1 MFSSPQFTLL
11 FRIDTNG
18 ITNVSDFGLS
28 EDVFCM
34 QIFQTMGK
42 NDSDK
47 TVIKLPVKRMVLESL
62 DDGLFSEKTDVV
74 SILCLLVKLYNYIA

>member
-11 FRIDTNG
+11 FRIDTNR
-18 ITNVSDFGLS
+18 ITKVSDFGLS

-34 QIFQTMGK
+34 QIFQTMEK

-47 TVIKLPVKRMVLESL
+47 TVIKLPVKRMDLGSL
-62 DDGLFSEKTDVV
+62 DDDLFSEKTNVV
-74 SILCLLVKLYNYIA
+74 SIYYVYW